1 MEKYLLEDWTALETE
16 LLRERGL
23 WGPPVGS
30 DLDKWQL
37 DNTEG
42 PLRTRKRMIRN
53 EMFYIHYPY
62 RPDLEDVSEGFI
74 AVYTNRSWSH
84 NTLMSDC
91 DIWFRIFYIVASR
104 DS

>member
-1 MEKYLLEDWTALETE
+1 MEKYLLEDWSGLETE

-37 DNTEG
+37 DSTEG

-53 EMFYIHYPY
+53 DMFYVHYPY
-62 RPDLEDVSEGFI
+62 RPEFEEVKK
-74 AVYTNRSWSH
+74 TP
-84 NTLMSDC
+84 
-91 DIWFRIFYIVASR
+91 
-104 DS
+104 